1 MNILF
6 INSISADKFGGGEK
20 WMIKAAR
27 GLRNAGHGVW
37 IASKKNAEI
46 LKRAQAAGMPVRE
59 IGIYS
64 DFSPVKTLRVK
75 RFLQENNVD
84 VLVCNL
90 NKDVRVA
97 GLGARLAGDTVVI
110 ARHGVQLIGN
120 EWKHKFTL
128 TRLTDGM
135 VTNTKSIKE
144 TYESFGW
151 FPEGHIR
158 VIYNGIEDKSAV
170 KAHDFSREYP
180 GKKVLLAAGRLSN
193 QKGFEYLIDA
203 AALLRKKRDD
213 FVVLIAGKGKEES
226 ALRQRIH
233 KNGLESTV
241 HLMGFREDTESLTRG
256 ADLFVLSSLYEGMP
270 NVVMEA
276 MAVGK
281 AVVATDVNGVRELM
295 IDGRTGLIVPPK
307 NSAALAD
314 AIASV
319 LDSPEKLEAMGQA
332 GLQQVRK
339 NFTIPGMVKKLEAF
353 FQEKLDEKRG
363 KNRS

>member
-27 GLRNAGHGVW
+27 CLREAGHGVW
-37 IASKKNAEI
+37 IASKNNAEI
-46 LKRAQAAGMPVRE
+46 LKRAAAFGVPTVE
-59 IGIYS
+59 IGIYA
-64 DFSPVKTLRVK
+64 DFSPLKTLRVK
-75 RFLQENNVD
+75 RFLQENKVD

-120 EWKHKFTL
+120 EWKHKATL

-135 VTNTKSIKE
+135 VTNTQSIRE

-151 FPEGHIR
+151 FPPNHIR

-170 KAHDFSREYP
+170 RAHDFSQDYP
-180 GKKVLLAAGRLSN
+180 GRKVLFAAGRLSN

-203 AALLRKKRDD
+203 AALLRARRDD
-213 FVVLIAGKGKEES
+213 FVVLIAGKGKEEES
-226 ALRQRIH
+226 LRARIRD
-233 KNGLESTV
+233 KGLEDVV
-241 HLMGFREDTESLTRG
+241 HLLGFREDTESLTKG

-295 IDGRTGLIVPPK
+295 RDGETGLIVPSRD
-307 NSAALAD
+307 SAALAE
-314 AIASV
+314 AIARV
-319 LDSPEKLEAMGQA
+319 LDDPQKLAQMGEA
-332 GLQQVRK
+332 GLKRVREH
-339 NFTIPGMVKKLEAF
+339 FTIPGMVKKLEAF

-363 KNRS
+363 RNR